1 MRRRV
6 SYCKCESKLRPSV
19 DFVNQMIAHHQGAIA
34 SCKVLTD
41 SAADGTI
48 TLDFT
53 VETMC
58 EGIVK
63 AQTHEINNI
72 MFPYLEKKGYP
83 TPPKL
88 CEAGPMFWDKTSN
101 FETIDPVGT
110 FQWYDALGGGIAL
123 VAFVMLGVFIA
134 KAPRRETAP
143 LH

>member
-1 MRRRV
+1 
-6 SYCKCESKLRPSV
+6 
-19 DFVNQMIAHHQGAIA
+19 
-34 SCKVLTD
+34 
-41 SAADGTI
+41 
-48 TLDFT
+48 
-53 VETMC
+53 MC